1 MMIEFFQILWNP
13 FMLRDAARKGQLT
26 VGVWV
31 FTIGFVVLL
40 YAILLPATVLWQNHP
55 QYKPVFVAAVVLD
68 GIVFVVGML
77 WAWKLRAE
85 LIASRADASM
95 SGDK

>member
-1 MMIEFFQILWNP
+1 MIEFFQILWNL

-31 FTIGFVVLL
+31 FAIGFVVLL

-55 QYKPVFVAAVVLD
+55 QYKPLFVAAGVLD
-68 GIVFVVGML
+68 GIVFVVGMV
-77 WAWKLRAE
+77 WAVNLRRKLVAARVNGA
-85 LIASRADASM
+85 IR
-95 SGDK
+95 GGN